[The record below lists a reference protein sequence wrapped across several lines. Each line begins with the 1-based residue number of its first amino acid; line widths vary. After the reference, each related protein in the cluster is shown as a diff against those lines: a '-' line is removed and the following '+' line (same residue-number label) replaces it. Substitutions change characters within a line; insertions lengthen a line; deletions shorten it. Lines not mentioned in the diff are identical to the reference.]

1 MFKIEPIAQLSV
13 LQLAER
19 DHVGYSYLSTLRKQ
33 SIPLLTTLEQA
44 LVGHPVSP
52 ASWPT
57 RIVTLSR

>member
-1 MFKIEPIAQLSV
+1 MLKDEPIAQLSV

-19 DHVGYSYLSTLRKQ
+19 VHVGYSYLSTLRKQ

-52 ASWPT
+52 AS
-57 RIVTLSR
+57 